1 MSQQYL
7 KNAFDNVRFGLH
19 NDRGIF
25 GACPGEILHLILIG
39 WFKNVVDSFFI
50 QIGKDSD
57 KARQYDTLL
66 QDINQCLSRQ
76 SDHDVPSTNTRK
88 GFSSTANIPGHEY
101 AGCLFVML
109 ISFYTSRFQEIFR
122 LSRESAKQDEK
133 DKTLSNPGFV
143 EDWKTLLSSLLEWH
157 SWLKQPE
164 IRRSSVVK
172 SVYATS
178 RLMRLLRF
186 VAPRLSGKMY
196 SNTIKTHLVL
206 HIHEDILNFG
216 VPEVMNS
223 SYAESGHISI
233 CKDTTRN
240 TQKRSQTFTVQAAT
254 RYVENLAIHCAST
267 AIKDTT
273 GHTNSPTEIHV
284 AKLKGK
290 RFIIHQ
296 DANGDTRCHRQRSS
310 KKSHDCLSEAFPLD
324 AHVLETLA
332 AHCLPH
338 VDSQVL
344 HGYTEYHPKSGGQLY
359 RAHPNYQGKPW
370 FDHVLVSWKDNRGNT
385 RSYPSR
391 IHAFIDMHNV
401 LPHSVINFPHSQ
413 QVGHFTKPGFYAV
426 IESYDFVE
434 IPHVRKGGGD
444 DADFDFSVFRKVRLS
459 LIPNCNKPILYLVHT
474 DSIVGPTVAIPDAFG
489 DTPPNVDYLF
499 LLLHQNEWAQNW
511 ELFIQFQERQ
521 KKGTRWI

>member
-1 MSQQYL
+1 MKHYVCKMPLATRVLGFINISPILLGNSAPNDCTVPTGTEPLPRGCATKVVSDVARRLNEYHLQIDCILLESGFLDLQQTGLKWNLNFRGKSFPAVLHPYIPFIIGDTEGHDGLCGHFKSRTAGVAQLCRACECPTLLSGYSKARNFPHRKPHIINKLVRDQNTSALKAMSKQYL

-122 LSRESAKQDEK
+122 LSRASAKQDEK

-240 TQKRSQTFTVQAAT
+240 TQKRSQTFTVQAAM
-254 RYVENLAIHCAST
+254 RYEENLAIHQAST
-267 AIKDTT
+267 AIKETIGCTD
-273 GHTNSPTEIHV
+273 SPTEIHV
-284 AKLKGK
+284 AKLKW
-290 RFIIHQ
+290 
-296 DANGDTRCHRQRSS
+296 N
-310 KKSHDCLSEAFPLD
+310 CLSFTRTPMVTPVVIVSA
-324 AHVLETLA
+324 
-332 AHCLPH
+332 
-338 VDSQVL
+338 QV
-344 HGYTEYHPKSGGQLY
+344 
-359 RAHPNYQGKPW
+359 RNY
-370 FDHVLVSWKDNRGNT
+370 
-385 RSYPSR
+385 
-391 IHAFIDMHNV
+391 M
-401 LPHSVINFPHSQ
+401 
-413 QVGHFTKPGFYAV
+413 
-426 IESYDFVE
+426 
-434 IPHVRKGGGD
+434 
-444 DADFDFSVFRKVRLS
+444 
-459 LIPNCNKPILYLVHT
+459 
-474 DSIVGPTVAIPDAFG
+474 IV
-489 DTPPNVDYLF
+489 
-499 LLLHQNEWAQNW
+499 
-511 ELFIQFQERQ
+511 
-521 KKGTRWI
+521 